1 MKIKAE
7 RKNSLIEL
15 ETDSVK
21 LINLF
26 YYFLK
31 IFGFEVKYIKYC
43 DGSDE
48 DVD

>member
-1 MKIKAE
+1 MKLIAK

-15 ETDSVK
+15 ETDNVK
-21 LINLF
+21 LINFF
-26 YYFLK
+26 YYLLK

-48 DVD
+48 